1 MKPKELRA
9 KEVKAL
15 EKAEARTE
23 LARLAA
29 EILRHDRAYYADDAP
44 KISDGEYDALRRR
57 NGEIE
62 ERFPDLLRN
71 DSPSLRVG
79 APAAAGF
86 RKVVHRHPMLSLD
99 NAFDDD
105 EVAAFLERVRRFLAL
120 GEDEPL
126 AVFAEPKIDGL
137 SASLAY
143 EDGELVVGATR
154 GDGREGE
161 DVILNLRTLASVPE
175 RLPDG
180 APRRL
185 EVRGE
190 VYLPVEAFER
200 VNEELR
206 AEGKKQFANP
216 RNAAA
221 GSVRQMDPAVTAGRD
236 LGFFVHSWG
245 EVSEPLGETVA
256 EVRARI
262 EALGFGVTPRG
273 KVCRDLGELLAYR
286 EELYAERATLGYDV
300 DGVVF
305 KVDRLDWQE
314 RLGAS
319 SRAPRH
325 SIACKFP
332 AERAKTLL
340 RAIRVQVGRTG
351 ALTPV
356 AELAPVTV
364 GGVVV
369 ARATLHN
376 QDEIERLDARE
387 GDTVTVQRAGDVIPQ
402 VVEVDRERRPKGA
415 KPFAFPRK
423 CPSCGRE
430 AVRGEGEVVA
440 RCPGGRKCDAQAFAQ
455 LVHFVGRDA
464 FDIEGLGE
472 KQLREFRDRK
482 EIVEPADIFRL
493 ARDDGKCGEIA
504 ERKGWGELS
513 VRNLRAA
520 VDARRKIPLERFLYA
535 LGIRHIGRR
544 NAAQIARE
552 AGNVERLIE
561 LATGAGDEEGETF
574 ARLMD
579 VDGVGEAQVR
589 SLAAFFNDESSRKM
603 VEDLLGEL
611 DGVEDAEAQATDSPL
626 SGRTVVFTGTLAGMT
641 RDEAKSRAEA
651 LGARVSSAV
660 SSRTDYLVA
669 GEGGGSKGKKAA
681 ELGVE
686 VLDEEGFRKL
696 LDG

>member
-9 KEVKAL
+9 KDARSL
-15 EKAEARTE
+15 DRAEARAE
-23 LARLAA
+23 LARLAV
-29 EILRHDRAYYADDAP
+29 EILRHDRAYYAGDAP
-44 KISDGEYDALRRR
+44 KIDDAAYDLLRRR
-57 NGEIE
+57 NDEIE
-62 ERFPDLLRN
+62 GRFPDLVRN

-79 APAAAGF
+79 AEPAAGF
-86 RKVVHRHPMLSLD
+86 RKVVHRRPMLSLD

-105 EVAAFLERVRRFLAL
+105 GVAAFLERVRRFLAL
-120 GEDEPL
+120 GADEPL

-143 EDGELVVGATR
+143 EDGALVVGATR

-161 DVILNLRTLASVPE
+161 DVTLNLRALGPVPE
-175 RLPDG
+175 RLPAG

-190 VYLPVEAFER
+190 VFLPVGAFGR

-206 AEGKKQFANP
+206 AEGRKPFANP

-221 GSVRQMDPAVTAGRD
+221 GSVRQMDPAVTAARG

-245 EVSEPLGETVA
+245 EVSDPLGATVA
-256 EVRARI
+256 EARTRL
-262 EALGFGVTPRG
+262 EGLGFTATPRG
-273 KVCRDLGELLAYR
+273 RLCRSLDEMLAYR
-286 EELYAERATLGYDV
+286 EELYAERAGLDYDV
-300 DGVVF
+300 DGIVF

-314 RLGAS
+314 RLGAA

-325 SIACKFP
+325 SLACKFP

-340 RAIRVQVGRTG
+340 RAIGVQVGRTG

-376 QDEIERLDARE
+376 QDEIGRLDARE

-402 VVEVDRERRPKGA
+402 VVEVDLGRRPGGT
-415 KPFAFPRK
+415 KPFAFPEK
-423 CPSCGRE
+423 CPSCGRK

-440 RCPGGRKCDAQAFAQ
+440 RCPGGRACGAQAFAQ
-455 LVHFVGRDA
+455 LVHFVGRGA

-472 KQLREFRDRK
+472 KQLRDFRDRG

-493 ARDDGKCGEIA
+493 AADDAKCA
-504 ERKGWGELS
+504 EVAARKGWGELS

-520 VDARRKIPLERFLYA
+520 VDARRTIPLERFLYA
-535 LGIRHIGRR
+535 LGIRHLGQT
-544 NAAQIARE
+544 NAAQIARA
-552 AGNVERLIE
+552 AGSAKRL
-561 LATGAGDEEGETF
+561 LALAEGAGDEEGWAF
-574 ARLMD
+574 AELAAA
-579 VDGVGEAQVR
+579 DGVGEAQVR
-589 SLAAFFNDESSRKM
+589 SLAAFFADPASRRM
-603 VEDLLGEL
+603 AEDLLAEVE
-611 DGVEDAEAQATDSPL
+611 VEDARQPAADSPL

-641 RDEAKSRAEA
+641 RGEAKARAEA
-651 LGARVSSAV
+651 QGARVASSV
-660 SSRTDYLVA
+660 SPRTDYLVA
-669 GEGGGSKGKKAA
+669 GEGGGAKGRKAA
-681 ELGVE
+681 EIGVA

-696 LDG
+696 LGG

>member
-9 KEVKAL
+9 KDARAL
-15 EKAEARTE
+15 DRAEARAE

-29 EILRHDRAYYADDAP
+29 EILRHDRAYYADDDP
-44 KISDGEYDALRRR
+44 KIEDAAYDLLLRR
-57 NGEIE
+57 NAEIE
-62 ERFPDLLRN
+62 GRFPDLVRN

-79 APAAAGF
+79 AEPAAGF
-86 RKVVHRHPMLSLD
+86 RKVVHRRPMLSLD

-105 EVAAFLERVRRFLAL
+105 GVAAFLERVRRFLAL

-143 EDGELVVGATR
+143 EDGALAVGATR

-161 DVILNLRTLASVPE
+161 DVTLNLRALGPVPE
-175 RLPDG
+175 RLPAD

-190 VYLPVEAFER
+190 VFLPVGAFER

-206 AEGKKQFANP
+206 AEGRKPFANP

-221 GSVRQMDPAVTAGRD
+221 GSVRQMDPAVTAGRG

-245 EVSEPLGETVA
+245 EVSDPLGATVA
-256 EVRARI
+256 EARARL
-262 EALGFGVTPRG
+262 EGLGFTPTPRG
-273 KVCRDLGELLAYR
+273 RLCRSLEEMLAYR
-286 EELYAERATLGYDV
+286 EELYAERAGLDYDV
-300 DGVVF
+300 DGIVF

-314 RLGAS
+314 RLGAA

-325 SIACKFP
+325 SLACKFP

-340 RAIRVQVGRTG
+340 RAIGVQVGRTG

-376 QDEIERLDARE
+376 QDEIGRLDARE

-402 VVEVDRERRPKGA
+402 VVEVDLGRRPEGA
-415 KPFAFPRK
+415 EPFAFPGK
-423 CPSCGRE
+423 CPSCGRK
-430 AVRGEGEVVA
+430 AVRSEGEVVA
-440 RCPGGRKCDAQAFAQ
+440 RCPGGRACGAQAFAQ
-455 LVHFVGRDA
+455 LVHFVGRGA

-472 KQLREFRDRK
+472 KQLRDFRDRR

-493 ARDDGKCGEIA
+493 AADDAKCA
-504 ERKGWGELS
+504 EVAARKGWGELS

-520 VDARRKIPLERFLYA
+520 VDARRTVPLERFLYA
-535 LGIRHIGRR
+535 LGIRHLGQA
-544 NAAQIARE
+544 NAAQIARA
-552 AGNVERLIE
+552 AGSVERLLE
-561 LATGAGDEEGETF
+561 LAEGAGDEEGGAF
-574 ARLMD
+574 AELAAA
-579 VDGVGEAQVR
+579 DGVGEAQVR
-589 SLAAFFNDESSRKM
+589 SLAAFFADPASRRM
-603 VEDLLGEL
+603 VEGLLAEVK
-611 DGVEDAEAQATDSPL
+611 VEDARQPAADSPL
-626 SGRTVVFTGTLAGMT
+626 SGRTVVFTGTLVGMT
-641 RDEAKSRAEA
+641 RGEAKARAEA
-651 LGARVSSAV
+651 QGARVASSV
-660 SSRTDYLVA
+660 SPRTDYLVA
-669 GEGGGSKGKKAA
+669 GEGGGAKGRKAA
-681 ELGVE
+681 ELGVA
-686 VLDEEGFRKL
+686 VLDEKGFRKL
-696 LDG
+696 LGG